1 MQALLWALADAAL
14 YMIGWW
20 LPVVVLGGAGFVA
33 YRAAGDNE
41 RARTLIVNLF
51 IAIWAAAM
59 LALYFW
65 LGDPV

>member
-1 MQALLWALADAAL
+1 MHALLRALADAAL
-14 YMIGWW
+14 YMVGWW
-20 LPVVVLGGAGFVA
+20 LPLVVFAGAGFVA

-41 RARTLIVNLF
+41 RARTLIMNLF
-51 IAIWAAAM
+51 IGMWAATM